1 MKLSLF
7 GRLAMAAFASL
18 VLGLGMTACGGGT
31 IGYMWVLG
39 SQYNQIAAFKID
51 DYTGNLTQ
59 VPGAPFTSNGSNPV
73 SIVVKPGGRYIYVI
87 NQGVGGTATTKGTG
101 AGVELFSV
109 GGDGVLTFQQEYQ
122 TQGFV
127 SQWAEIGNGGST
139 LYVLDKYSPS
149 GDGNGAITVFNA
161 DSTTGRLTLVTN
173 TSILQNGVATT
184 YFEVGASPFMMRAT
198 SGCLFTVNATGNTIT
213 PYSVSGSQLA
223 FTTTQTFVTGAT
235 TLTSINVGGNYI
247 YLTDSGQN
255 VIYQYSVGSN
265 CALSAT
271 TGNKTA
277 NLTGTSN
284 PTYSFVDSSSKHLY
298 VLNQSTTS
306 TQVSTPYSSISAY
319 TLDPSTAQPQPIVGS
334 PYTVGSGPVCM
345 LEDPSGQYMYISNK
359 NDGTVTGKLYDPNTG
374 ILSQLSRGSTFPATG
389 QAGCLA
395 VSGAV
400 N

>member
-59 VPGAPFTSNGSNPV
+59 VPGAPFTSHGTNPV

-87 NQGVGGTATTKGTG
+87 NQGAGGGQGTKGTG
-101 AGVELFSV
+101 AGIELFSV

-122 TQGFV
+122 TQGYV

-149 GDGNGAITVFNA
+149 GDGNGAITAFNA
-161 DSTTGRLTLVTN
+161 DSSTGRLTLVTN
-173 TSILQNGVATT
+173 TQILQNGVATT

-198 SGCLFTVNATGNTIT
+198 AGCLFTVNSTGNTIT
-213 PYSVSGSQLA
+213 PYAVSGSQLS
-223 FTTTQTFVTGAT
+223 FTTTQTFTTGAT
-235 TLTSINVGGNYI
+235 TITSINVGGNYV

-255 VIYQYSVGSN
+255 VVYQYSVGGN
-265 CALSAT
+265 CSLAAT
-271 TGNKTA
+271 TGNKTP

-284 PTYSFVDSSSKHLY
+284 PTYSFVDSSAKHLY

-306 TQVSTPYSSISAY
+306 TQSTTPFSSISAY

-374 ILSQLSRGSTFPATG
+374 ILSQLSRGSTFPSTG